1 MSGRVGGVREDATQL
16 GMPPARRR
24 GAAAARR
31 RARAVQVWREFRTSR
46 SGVVGLSFLGLIVL
60 LAVLAPV
67 IAPARLLDV
76 TQIDN
81 PINHPPTWR
90 LPLGTDPSGRSV
102 LVSLLWGSRVSLLV
116 GVVAT
121 LISMVIGTVMGTAA
135 GHFRG
140 WASEGLLR
148 VVDFFLVLPSLLL
161 AMVLSSVLH
170 RGVWTIIL
178 AIGVT
183 SWASTAR
190 LVRAQTL
197 TIEAR
202 PYIERAWALGA
213 GHAHVIGRHVLPAVL
228 PLVMANTTLTV
239 GSAIIAESTLS
250 FLGLGDPTNPSWGT
264 MLKLALDS
272 GAATG
277 GFWWFVLPP
286 GVAIVLVVLCFTL
299 VGRALESV
307 INPTL
312 RNR

>member
-1 MSGRVGGVREDATQL
+1 
-16 GMPPARRR
+16 MPPARRG

-121 LISMVIGTVMGTAA
+121 VISMVIGTVMGTAA

-161 AMVLSSVLH
+161 ALVLSSVLH